1 MMVWLAVAMGG
12 ALGATARFALA
23 TWLGVAP
30 GRFPLA
36 TFCANGLG
44 CFLMGAIYVLVVD
57 KQVLPIGWR
66 PFILVGV
73 LGAFTTFS
81 TFAIEALSLWQ
92 TQHAGLAVFY
102 VVASV
107 VTSLLAVWAG
117 YFISEL
123 IFQQ

>member
-1 MMVWLAVAMGG
+1 MMVWVAVAMGG

-23 TWLGVAP
+23 TWIGAAP

-36 TFCANGLG
+36 TFCANGVG
-44 CFLMGAIYVLVVD
+44 CFLMGVIYVAIVD
-57 KQVLPIGWR
+57 KQLLPMSWR
-66 PFILVGV
+66 PFLLVGV

-92 TQHAGLAVFY
+92 TQHAGLAVVY
-102 VVASV
+102 VLASV
-107 VTSLLAVWAG
+107 AVSLLAVWAG
-117 YFISEL
+117 YCVSGL